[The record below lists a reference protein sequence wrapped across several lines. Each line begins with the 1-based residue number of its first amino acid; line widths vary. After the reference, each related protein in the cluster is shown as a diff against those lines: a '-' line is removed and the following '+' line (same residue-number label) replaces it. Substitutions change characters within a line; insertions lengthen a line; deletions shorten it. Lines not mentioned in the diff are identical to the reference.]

1 MVRSMADLEKLVVSR
16 DKRFV
21 VRLVLGLAGGV
32 LLGLVI
38 IVGMGKLDVGGCAA
52 GAFEDA
58 THAQPA
64 DGAE

>member
-21 VRLVLGLAGGV
+21 VQLVLGIAGGV
-32 LLGLVI
+32 VLGLVI
-38 IVGMGKLDVGGCAA
+38 IIGMGKFDIGGCAA

-58 THAQPA
+58 TQAAPA
-64 DGAE
+64 EGAD